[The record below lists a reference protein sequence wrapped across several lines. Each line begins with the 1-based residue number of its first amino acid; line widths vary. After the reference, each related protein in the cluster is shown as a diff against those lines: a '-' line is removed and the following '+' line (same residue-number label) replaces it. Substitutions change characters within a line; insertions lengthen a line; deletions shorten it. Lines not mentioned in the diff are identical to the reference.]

1 MEPTEN
7 YQIPTEYTV
16 PPKNWLIESILV
28 TLFCCLP
35 LGIAGIVN
43 ASKVESLF
51 LAEDIAGAKKAADDA
66 KKWTIYGVLAG
77 IAGSILYVLFI
88 YYMVLNEIY

>member
-35 LGIAGIVN
+35 LGIAGIIN
-43 ASKVESLF
+43 ASKVE
-51 LAEDIAGAKKAADDA
+51 
-66 KKWTIYGVLAG
+66 WTIYGVLAG